1 MISNVKWLYA
11 TFIHELVVHTYDL
24 VTRLLADNKFRII
37 ILDRLFATPLKE
49 VLKGE
54 LKKNFAIS

>member
-11 TFIHELVVHTYDL
+11 TFIHELVVHIYDL
-24 VTRLLADNKFRII
+24 VTRLPADNKFAL
-37 ILDRLFATPLKE
+37 LDRLFATPLKE
-49 VLKGE
+49 VLKG